1 MMIERLIQPPPGW
14 AVEARPDPSAVGRL
28 EREARTRRAAHRAA
42 YVAAARAYGNGL
54 AEPERLGTFV
64 AHRLEVAQRFAGG
77 RRVPR
82 WELADFERRAGE
94 LAEQHGA
101 VLRAAVEVL
110 PEPRWLQAADW
121 FASRT
126 LEAPL
131 PGPILELGQP
141 LAVAIGRLLR
151 EYGFGQPPRG
161 DGQPG
166 SGDDLTRHSVFCTER
181 WPEAVEVEISMVHDL
196 GDGAVHR
203 TRRREWRPHP
213 VTELWR
219 AVSDAAR
226 RVDRRDI
233 FEVTG
238 VRRS

>member
-1 MMIERLIQPPPGW
+1 MLEPPIHLPPGW
-14 AVEARPDPSAVGRL
+14 AVEPRPDPAAAGRL
-28 EREARTRRAAHRAA
+28 ERAALTRRAAHRAA
-42 YVAAARAYGNGL
+42 YVAAARAYGAGL
-54 AEPERLGTFV
+54 AEPEQLRTFV
-64 AHRLEVAQRFAGG
+64 ARRLEVAQRFAGG

-94 LAEQHGA
+94 LAEQHGPA
-101 VLRAAVEVL
+101 LRAAVAGL

-141 LAVAIGRLLR
+141 LAAAIGRLLR
-151 EYGFGQPPRG
+151 EYGFGRPPRD
-161 DGQPG
+161 DGRPEP
-166 SGDDLTRHSVFCTER
+166 GDDPARHSVFCTER
-181 WPEAVEVEISMVHDL
+181 WPEAVEVEIVTVHDL

-213 VTELWR
+213 VAELWR

-233 FEVTG
+233 FEATG